1 MKAKERFEK
10 IIQMIE
16 AEARNPHIDTKE
28 LAEKVAVQNG
38 IASRDL
44 NTIFNFLTDIHI
56 RTYIKER
63 KMMAAYAYLIKWDSW
78 SKMRKSEAIAIS
90 GKGTDSF
97 FNHAFKKT
105 FGVTPTEAFRDKD
118 ETRIVPPLSWDDI
131 SCETEYPLT
140 AEEEVEQMKDMNVF
154 GIPKEQY
161 ERALEAT
168 ELAEFYGFEQQESN
182 VAFDLATMLELPLKA
197 TFRFVSELLEFGEEL
212 DEETG
217 LSHDEENFL
226 ADAHDPLLQ
235 FLFFKCNLHVCAA
248 YETIDRLGLR
258 PEDIMAKDPVTLHIY
273 ANTPDVRFAFLENA
287 MAYYYSRA
295 DEDYDEDNL
304 NSYIDMICS
313 DIPKETAFERL
324 IPNGAII
331 DPPTNAELRMDL
343 EEDTFNFPFDDLEL
357 EESRWRGQRIDIEAD
372 PDNLAYEEDDNSG
385 PLDF

>member
-16 AEARNPHIDTKE
+16 AEARNPHIDAKE
-28 LAEKVAVQNG
+28 LAEKVAAQNG

-44 NTIFNFLTDIHI
+44 NTVFNFLTDIHI
-56 RTYIKER
+56 RDYIKER
-63 KMMAAYAYLIKWDSW
+63 KMMAAYSYLIRWNSW
-78 SKMRKSEAIAIS
+78 SKRRKSEAIAIS

-140 AEEEVEQMKDMNVF
+140 AEEEVEQMKNKNVF

-161 ERALEAT
+161 DRALEAT

-182 VAFDLATMLELPLKA
+182 VAFDLATALGQPLKA
-197 TFRFVSELLEFGEEL
+197 TFRFVSELLEFGNEMD
-212 DEETG
+212 DETE
-217 LSHDEENFL
+217 LSHDEEDFL

-235 FLFFKCNLHVCAA
+235 FLFFKCNLHVGAA

-273 ANTPDVRFAFLENA
+273 GNTPDVRFAFLENA
-287 MAYYYSRA
+287 MTYYYSRA
-295 DEDYDEDNL
+295 DEEYDDDNL
-304 NSYIDMICS
+304 ESYIDMICS
-313 DIPKETAFERL
+313 DIPKEIAFAQL
-324 IPNGAII
+324 IPGGTMVE
-331 DPPTNAELRMDL
+331 PTRAELQMDM
-343 EEDTFNFPFDDLEL
+343 EEEPFSSPFEDMEL
-357 EESRWRGQRIDIEAD
+357 EESRWRGQRIDIETD

>member
-16 AEARNPHIDTKE
+16 AEARNPYIDPQE
-28 LAEKVAVQNG
+28 LADKVAMQNG
-38 IASRDL
+38 VAFRDL

-56 RTYIKER
+56 RAYIKER
-63 KMMAAYAYLIKWDSW
+63 KMMAAYSYLIGWNKLRIDG
-78 SKMRKSEAIAIS
+78 AVAIS
-90 GKGTDSF
+90 GKGTASSF
-97 FNHAFKKT
+97 NRAFKDT
-105 FGVTPTEAFRDKD
+105 FGITPSEAFRDKD
-118 ETRIVPPLSWDDI
+118 ETRIVPPLSWGDI

-168 ELAEFYGFEQQESN
+168 ELAEFYGFEQQESS
-182 VAFDLATMLELPLKA
+182 VAFDLATVLELPLKA

-217 LSHDEENFL
+217 LSYDEENFL
-226 ADAHDPLLQ
+226 ADVHDPLLQ

-331 DPPTNAELRMDL
+331 DPPTDAEFRMDL
-343 EEDTFNFPFDDLEL
+343 EEDTFNYPFDDMEL